1 MSDALDLDLDPDPRA
16 GVGTIDEDGP
26 LVGILVADEDDLPLL
41 AAAGDVLR
49 RHHVPF
55 ETRAM
60 SPHHEPQLVADYCRS
75 ARLRGLRVLIAAS
88 ALSAALPGIA
98 AAYTDLPVIG
108 VPLSS
113 ITSAGGGLDAVLS
126 VVQCPDGVPVAA
138 VGLDAARNAAHLA
151 IRILGSADGAAPVR

>member
-1 MSDALDLDLDPDPRA
+1 MRA
-16 GVGTIDEDGP
+16 AVGTIDEHGP
-26 LVGILVADEDDLPLL
+26 LVGILVADEDDLPLMG
-41 AAAGDVLR
+41 AAGEVLR
-49 RHHVPF
+49 RHHVAF
-55 ETRAM
+55 ELRTM

-113 ITSAGGGLDAVLS
+113 LGSAGGGLDALLS

-151 IRILGSADGAAPVR
+151 VRILNAGDGRAPVV